1 MEKGER
7 TKSAFEFARESTIQL
22 IGLSTGVMTLT
33 ITFSKDLIGAAPPG
47 IATLLIKGSWLAY
60 MLSIIG
66 GVWTLAALTGTLSRG
81 PEPLNCTHIYG
92 FNVRVPSALQFLFF
106 LLGTVLAMLFAMF
119 RF

>member
-33 ITFSKDLIGAAPPG
+33 ITFSKDLIAGTAAGPV
-47 IATLLIKGSWLAY
+47 IWLIKGSWLAY
-60 MLSIIG
+60 MLSIVC
-66 GVWTLAALTGTLSRG
+66 GVGTLAALTGTLSRG
-81 PEPLNCTHIYG
+81 PEPLECTHIYG
-92 FNVRVPSALQFLFF
+92 FNVRLPSAMQFLFF